1 MDHVALSPHGAR
13 RGGFRCAGLALRK
26 PVSARAGP
34 EGCSAGGDAG
44 RRGVAGGLV
53 EALFRWT
60 TYGPSGL
67 AASRHARR
75 RPIEPFSPGVVVRG
89 SGWRGREPSE
99 VVGRIGPVL
108 VEMCILSSRCAFC
121 SREVQLKVPAR
132 VQSARFGARGGGAGR
147 PGGRGDRRG
156 RRPRR
161 GPRRR
166 RLSKSVAKAP
176 IAPKRRRRIVDI
188 PRFLSPPIPARDA
201 FATDLDTP
209 PPRTAPGAPPAP
221 QPCPPTRTITPIPPS
236 PEGFLVRKA
245 Q

>member
-13 RGGFRCAGLALRK
+13 RGGLRCAELALRK

-89 SGWRGREPSE
+89 PGRRGRKPFG
-99 VVGRIGPVL
+99 VVGADRSCARRDVHSAL
-108 VEMCILSSRCAFC
+108 ERCISPSRCAV
-121 SREVQLKVPAR
+121 R
-132 VQSARFGARGGGAGR
+132 SARSSAECTSRRPGAGRAGPEAGVIAEVAIRAGARGVE
-147 PGGRGDRRG
+147 
-156 RRPRR
+156 
-161 GPRRR
+161 
-166 RLSKSVAKAP
+166 LSKSVAKARIEP
-176 IAPKRRRRIVDI
+176 GCPNRIVDI
-188 PRFLSPPIPARDA
+188 PRFFSPPTPVRGA

-209 PPRTAPGAPPAP
+209 PPRTVPGTPSASARPLAHRFARVCYALSFSFCCAP
-221 QPCPPTRTITPIPPS
+221 
-236 PEGFLVRKA
+236 
-245 Q
+245 